1 MDFVAF
7 IIAVLGMIIGI
18 TAIVRNNSRAKRGLS
33 RETKMVTV
41 GFTLSLISFILTVIS
56 IFSH

>member
-7 IIAVLGMIIGI
+7 IIAVLGMIIGV
-18 TAIVRNNSRAKRGLS
+18 TAIIRNNTRAKRGLS

-41 GFTLSLISFILTVIS
+41 GLILSLVSFILTVIS